1 MKTYVNKEMCSNWE
15 DAIKFA
21 LHEAKRCFSKRLPDE
36 LKREHHARLMA
47 ICETLA
53 ILGIVE
59 DSETLADEIWE
70 FEYKCAE
77 ERGE

>member
-1 MKTYVNKEMCSNWE
+1 MKTDDNKEMCTNLR
-15 DAIKFA
+15 DAIEFA
-21 LHEAKRCFSKRLPDE
+21 HHEAKRCFSKRLPDE

-53 ILGIVE
+53 ILGIVK
-59 DSETLADEIWE
+59 DSESLADEIWA

>member
-1 MKTYVNKEMCSNWE
+1 MKSDENKEMCSNWR
-15 DAIKFA
+15 DAIDFA
-21 LHEAKRCFSKRLPDE
+21 HHEAKRCFSKRLPDE

-53 ILGIVE
+53 ILGVVK
-59 DSETLADEIWE
+59 DSEILADEIWE
-70 FEYKCAE
+70 FEYMRAK